1 VRRGIS
7 VAALVVADV
16 AGLALGLYS
25 ALVLRSVVYGDT
37 VFWSLLWDTGPA
49 EWLPFLAPITVIVFF
64 QAGLYAPRESR
75 AGSGRILAALVLVA
89 LIVLAFGLGTDYD
102 FTTTGLIPTAVATS
116 AVSISLLRA
125 AEGRQ
130 SGEAGT
136 IQCRPWNGFPGAHL
150 CALPGCRKKDA

>member
-1 VRRGIS
+1 MRRGVS

-64 QAGLYAPRESR
+64 QAGLYAPRERR
-75 AGSGRILAALVLVA
+75 AMIEVWKDINPLAV
-89 LIVLAFGLGTDYD
+89 
-102 FTTTGLIPTAVATS
+102 
-116 AVSISLLRA
+116 
-125 AEGRQ
+125 
-130 SGEAGT
+130 
-136 IQCRPWNGFPGAHL
+136 GA
-150 CALPGCRKKDA
+150 